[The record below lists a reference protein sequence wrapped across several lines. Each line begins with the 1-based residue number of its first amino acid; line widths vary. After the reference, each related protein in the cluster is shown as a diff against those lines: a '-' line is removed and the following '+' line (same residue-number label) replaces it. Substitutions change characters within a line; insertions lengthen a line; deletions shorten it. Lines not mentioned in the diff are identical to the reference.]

1 MKDTQVKEKK
11 TFEFYYEKHYSQV
24 YLYIYKKI
32 QNVHDAEDLAQ
43 DSFVSAYTKFD
54 SFDPVR
60 ATFQTWI
67 FFIVGNKLKN
77 YYRDRKINIDI
88 DDPEQYLEPSE
99 DSFEDE
105 MVEAEYLTQM
115 RDCLAD
121 ALENLNDTQR
131 QIVILSYFKNK
142 NSKEIASEMGM
153 TDGNV
158 RVQLSRAIIKMRS
171 YFDDHN
177 IEWEM

>member
-1 MKDTQVKEKK
+1 MSEISVKEKK
-11 TFEFYYEKHYSQV
+11 PFEFYYEKYYTQV

-32 QNVHDAEDLAQ
+32 LNVHDAEDLAQ

-54 SFDPVR
+54 GFDPAR
-60 ATFQTWI
+60 ASFQTWI

-88 DDPEQYLEPSE
+88 DDPEQYTEPSQE
-99 DSFEDE
+99 GFEDE

-115 RDCLAD
+115 RDYLAQ
-121 ALENLNDTQR
+121 ALESLNDTQR
-131 QIVILSYFKNK
+131 QIVIAAYFNNK
-142 NSKEIASEMGM
+142 TSRETAAEMGM

-158 RVQLSRAIIKMRS
+158 RVQLSRALIKMRA
-171 YFDDHN
+171 YFEEHN
-177 IEWEM
+177 IEWEI